1 MFKIK
6 GVKFKL
12 NLLFLLVLF
21 LFSISGLFNEASLTF
36 LIVLLHELAHSVV
49 AVNEGVK
56 VNEVELLPFGGVV
69 KFANLIQLKPKTEI
83 KIALAGPLFNLILSL
98 IVLLLIRY
106 KIISVHVGL
115 FLIRLNLTI
124 GLFNLI
130 PALPLDGGRVLRAKL
145 TTKIG
150 FKEATKQVLWL
161 SKIIAASV
169 ALIAVIGIYLGEFN
183 IILLIIAF
191 FIYFIAVKEKQYT
204 PYLLMEYIAKKKN
217 QFLTEKVVAVE
228 HLVTE
233 QHTPLKDIIERLV
246 PNRFNVILVVDS
258 DLKIL
263 GLVTEDQVINELV
276 EEGLGLPIKSLLEQ
290 ES

>member
-12 NLLFLLVLF
+12 NLLFLVVLF
-21 LFSISGLFNEASLTF
+21 LFSISGLFTEASLTF

-49 AVNEGVK
+49 AVSEGVK

-69 KFANLIQLKPKTEI
+69 KFANLIQLKPASEI
-83 KIALAGPLFNLILSL
+83 KIALAGPVFNLLLVLVI
-98 IVLLLIRY
+98 LLLIRY
-106 KIISVHVGL
+106 EIILLKWGL

-145 TTKIG
+145 TTQIG
-150 FKEATKQVLWL
+150 FKKATYQVLYL
-161 SKIIAASV
+161 SKIIAIGV
-169 ALIAVIGIYLGEFN
+169 AIIAIIGIYLGKVN
-183 IILLIIAF
+183 IMLLIISF
-191 FIYFIAVKEKQYT
+191 FIYFIALKEKEYT
-204 PYLLMEYIAKKKN
+204 PYLLMEYIAKKKEK
-217 QFLTEKVVAVE
+217 FLTEKVVAVE
-228 HLVTE
+228 QLVTE

-258 DLKIL
+258 DLNIL
-263 GLVTEDQVINELV
+263 GSVTEDKLINALI
-276 EEGLGLPIKSLLEQ
+276 EEGLDLSIKSLLNE
-290 ES
+290 ED

>member
-1 MFKIK
+1 M
-6 GVKFKL
+6 
-12 NLLFLLVLF
+12 NLLFLVVLF
-21 LFSISGLFNEASLTF
+21 LFSISGLFTEASLTF

-69 KFANLIQLKPKTEI
+69 KFANLIQLKPKAEI
-83 KIALAGPLFNLILSL
+83 KIALAGPLFNLMLGL

-106 KIISVHVGL
+106 EIISLQIGI

-145 TTKIG
+145 TSKIG
-150 FKEATKQVLWL
+150 FKEATNRVLWL
-161 SKIIAASV
+161 SKIIAVSIAI
-169 ALIAVIGIYLGEFN
+169 IAVIGIYLGNFN

-204 PYLLMEYIAKKKN
+204 PYILMEYIAKKKDE
-217 QFLTEKVVAVE
+217 FLTEKVVAVE
-228 HLVTE
+228 HLITE
-233 QHTPLKDIIERLV
+233 QNTPLKDIIDRLV

-263 GLVTEDQVINELV
+263 GLVTEEQIINALV
-276 EEGLGLPIKSLLEQ
+276 EEGLELPVNSLLD
-290 ES
+290 